1 MSALAVLKKYWNYDA
16 FRPQQDAIIQ
26 CVLAQKDSIV
36 LLPTGGGK
44 SICYQVPALLKDGIC
59 LVISPLISLMEDQ
72 VMNLN
77 SRGIKA
83 IALNS
88 KFSQEESIRA
98 FDNLQFGGYKFLYLS
113 PEKLQTAFIQ
123 EKIKQLSINLIA
135 IDEAHCI
142 SQWGHDFRPS
152 YLELKILRELQPN
165 VPFIALTAT
174 ATPQVLEDIATQVP
188 MPDAVIFKQSFF
200 RKNIAYHVI
209 HTENNLGKLFQ
220 ILAKI
225 KEPLIIYC
233 NRRQVVKDLCQQ
245 IIHRKYRATYYHG
258 GLTIAEKE
266 VSFKNWMEEK
276 TPIMVATNSFGMGID
291 KENVRV
297 VIHINTP
304 ESIENYVQESGRGG
318 RDGNQA
324 YSFILTNLQEQLNQ
338 QGLLAR
344 NLPSIQEVNETYF
357 KLNQYFKIANGEL
370 PLTVFTFVL
379 SDFCEAYK
387 LSFQKT
393 AQAIKYLADKGVLT
407 VSQQF
412 GKRSSLIFKVSSDYL
427 FDYMESNPSKA
438 ALIKLLLRNYGGIF
452 EHFVNIDE
460 AYISKKLMLSRTG
473 LLKYLHLLHGDAIL
487 YYKQQHNIAE
497 ITFLQAR
504 EDRYINYQ
512 MKQFVDQKNKV
523 KQEKLATVLGY
534 INNTEECRNQIILR
548 YFKEAVRE
556 DCGHCD
562 NCLKKTGKKITSTQ
576 IKEQVLALLKKEALS
591 SFDMNATINCSSPQ
605 LLKIVQELLE
615 KEIIALTSQN
625 TYLLK

>member
-26 CVLAQKDSIV
+26 SVLAQKDCIV

-44 SICYQVPALLKDGIC
+44 SICYQVPALLKDGVC

-77 SRGIKA
+77 ARGIKA
-83 IALNS
+83 IALNA
-88 KFSQEESIRA
+88 KFNQEETIRA

-113 PEKLQTAFIQ
+113 PEKLQTIFIQ

-152 YLELKILRELQPN
+152 YLTLKILRELQPN

-188 MPDAVIFKQSFF
+188 MSDALLFKQSFF
-200 RKNIAYHVI
+200 RKNIGYHVI
-209 HTENNLGKLFQ
+209 NTENNYGKLFQ

-233 NRRQVVKDLCQQ
+233 NRRRVAKDLCQQ
-245 IIHRKYRATYYHG
+245 IIHHNYRATYYHG
-258 GLTIAEKE
+258 GLTITEKE
-266 VSFKNWMEEK
+266 TSFKNWMSEK

-291 KENVRV
+291 KDNVRV

-318 RDGNQA
+318 RDGSQA
-324 YSFILTNLQEQLNQ
+324 YSFILTNIQEQQTQ
-338 QGLLAR
+338 QKLLAN
-344 NLPSIQEVNETYF
+344 NLPSIQDVQETYY

-370 PLTVFTFVL
+370 PLSVFTFVL
-379 SDFCEAYK
+379 PEFCETYK
-387 LSFQKT
+387 LAFQKT
-393 AQAIKYLADKGVLT
+393 SQAIKYLADNGVLT
-407 VSQQF
+407 ITQQF
-412 GKRSSLIFKVSSDYL
+412 GKRSSIIFKVSSDYL
-427 FDYMESNPSKA
+427 FDYIDSNPSKA
-438 ALIKLLLRNYGGIF
+438 TLIKLLLRNYGGIF
-452 EHFVNIDE
+452 EHFINIDE
-460 AYISKKLMLSRTG
+460 AYISKKLLISRAG
-473 LLKYLHLLHGDAIL
+473 LIKYLHILHSDSIL

-512 MKQFVDQKNKV
+512 MKQFVGIKNKV
-523 KQEKLATVLGY
+523 KQEKLATVLDY
-534 INNTEECRNQIILR
+534 INNQEECRNQLILR
-548 YFKEAVRE
+548 YFKETIIKA
-556 DCGHCD
+556 CGHCD
-562 NCLKKTGKKITSTQ
+562 NCLKKKKAGPSS
-576 IKEQVLALLKKEALS
+576 EQVKTQVIVLLKNNALS
-591 SFDMNATINCSSPQ
+591 SFDLQTEISCTAP
-605 LLKIVQELLE
+605 LLLEIVQELLE
-615 KEIIALTSQN
+615 KGIIALTSQN
-625 TYLLK
+625 TYQLK

>member
-44 SICYQVPALLKDGIC
+44 SICYQVPALLKDGVC
-59 LVISPLISLMEDQ
+59 LVVSPLISLMEDQ
-72 VMNLN
+72 VSNLN

-83 IALNS
+83 IALNAT
-88 KFSQEESIRA
+88 FSQEETIQA

-113 PEKLQTAFIQ
+113 PEKLQTTFIQ

-152 YLELKILRELQPN
+152 YLELKILRELQPT

-174 ATPQVLEDIATQVP
+174 ATPQVLEDIASEVP
-188 MPDAVIFKQSFF
+188 MPDATVFKQSFY
-200 RKNIAYHVI
+200 RKNIGYHVI

-233 NRRQVVKDLCQQ
+233 NRRRIVKDLCQQ
-245 IIHRKYRATYYHG
+245 IIHKNYRATYYHG
-258 GLTIAEKE
+258 GLTLAEKE
-266 VSFKNWMEEK
+266 SSFKNWMSEK
-276 TPIMVATNSFGMGID
+276 TPIMVATNAFGMGID

-324 YSFILTNLQEQLNQ
+324 YSFILTNVQEQLNQ
-338 QGLLAR
+338 QRLLAL
-344 NLPSIQEVNETYF
+344 NLPSIQEVKATYF

-370 PLTVFTFVL
+370 PLTIFTFVL
-379 SDFCEAYK
+379 ADFCETYK
-387 LSFQKT
+387 LAFQKT
-393 AQAIKYLADKGVLT
+393 SQSIKYLADNGVLSIT
-407 VSQQF
+407 QQF

-427 FDYMESNPSKA
+427 FDYMDSNPSKA
-438 ALIKLLLRNYGGIF
+438 MLIKLLLRNYGGIF
-452 EHFVNIDE
+452 EHFTNIDE
-460 AYISKKLMLSRTG
+460 AYISKKLQISRGG
-473 LLKYLHLLHGDAIL
+473 LLKYLHVLHTDAII
-487 YYKQQHNIAE
+487 YYKQQHNVAE
-497 ITFLQAR
+497 IIFLQPR
-504 EDRYINYQ
+504 EDSYISYQ
-512 MKQFVDQKNKV
+512 MKQFVALKNKV
-523 KQEKLATVLGY
+523 KQEKLATVLAY
-534 INNTEECRNQIILR
+534 INNTETCRNQIILH
-548 YFKEAVRE
+548 YFKETIRKE
-556 DCGHCD
+556 CGHCD
-562 NCLKKTGKKITSTQ
+562 NCLKKNKNTPTAAQ
-576 IKEQVLALLKKEALS
+576 IKKEVVALLKHTTLS
-591 SFDMNATINCSSPQ
+591 SFDIQSKIPCTAP
-605 LLKIVQELLE
+605 LLLDIMQELLE
-615 KEIIALTSQN
+615 EEIISLTLQN
-625 TYLLK
+625 TYQLK